1 MSLLPP
7 NATALETALEAAIIE
22 PSLPVPLR
30 DLWNPQT
37 CPEQLLPW
45 LAWSVSVDG
54 WDASWPVNVRRAVVA
69 NAISV
74 HRRKGTVR
82 AVRDAIA
89 SFGANMAL
97 REWWQS
103 SPAATRGTFNVV
115 LSVADQ
121 AGGAPSA
128 AFINAVVAEIDQTKP
143 LSRHFTFA
151 QALAA
156 DAAVGLITCARPATY
171 ARLNCTA

>member
-7 NATALETALEAAIIE
+7 NATALETALEAAIAQ
-22 PSLPVPLR
+22 PALPVPLR

-37 CPEQLLPW
+37 CPEHLLPW
-45 LAWSVSVDG
+45 LAWSLSIDG
-54 WDASWPVNVRRAVVA
+54 WDANWPVTTRRAVVA
-69 NAISV
+69 NAIAV
-74 HRRKGTVR
+74 HRRKGTVQ
-82 AVRDAIA
+82 AVRSAIA
-89 SFGANMAL
+89 AFGANMAL
-97 REWWQS
+97 REWWQN
-103 SPAATRGTFNVV
+103 SPPATRGTFHVV
-115 LSVADQ
+115 LSIADQ

-128 AFINAVVAEIDQTKP
+128 AFINAVVDEIDRAKP

-156 DAAVGLITCARPATY
+156 DAAVGLIGCVRPVIY